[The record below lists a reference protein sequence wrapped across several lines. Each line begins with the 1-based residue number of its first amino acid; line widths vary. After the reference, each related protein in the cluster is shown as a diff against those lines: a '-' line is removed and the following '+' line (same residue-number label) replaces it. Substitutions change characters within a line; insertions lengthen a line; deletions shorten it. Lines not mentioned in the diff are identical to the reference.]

1 MPIYRPSIALAA
13 PNSETDALL
22 LCQYYG
28 PGASGLQVD
37 SLTAPMAIQLEAN
50 GMAMMPQG
58 AQRDEPATIGPLA
71 QTAREQRDRQHEW
84 LTMLTRT
91 EKLVERVTQRT
102 VLLQALRS
110 PFALLTDVNLL
121 VPEPGT
127 LARIARAFE
136 NDHFNL
142 YRPRFLAHPLR
153 IVAVSANAYADNAV
167 TVHLYPDAM
176 WIRKHVHDGSEVV
189 QRRIRSLLRG
199 VDVWLPSPADDLYL
213 VATYAFMRGRTTL
226 AELDHG
232 SRLIHE
238 NGVEWTLLMEEA
250 RAFGGQDALYA
261 YLRLIQITD
270 RCVGLRSMDVE
281 QALTELQASRATHAI
296 RIWLD
301 RVGDRIELPVQFP
314 LVPRTVHSA
323 LHHVPAVWN
332 RVGPRETALDLA
344 AHGYAIASHLVQRD

>member
-1 MPIYRPSIALAA
+1 MQM
-13 PNSETDALL
+13 D
-22 LCQYYG
+22 C
-28 PGASGLQVD
+28 
-37 SLTAPMAIQLEAN
+37 LTAIMALQLKAN
-50 GMAMMPQG
+50 GLAILTHA
-58 AQRDEPATIGPLA
+58 AQRDESGTIGSLA
-71 QTAREQRDRQHEW
+71 PTAREQWDRQHEW
-84 LTMLTRT
+84 HTMLART
-91 EKLVERVTQRT
+91 ETLVERVTQRT
-102 VLLQALRS
+102 VLLHALCS
-110 PFALLTDVNLL
+110 PFALLTDINLL

-127 LARIARAFE
+127 LARIARALE
-136 NDHFNL
+136 TDHFNL

-153 IVAVSANAYADNAV
+153 IAAIPAGARDDNAV

-176 WIRKHVHDGSEVV
+176 WIRKHVHDGSVVV
-189 QRRIRSLLRG
+189 QRRVRLLFRG
-199 VDVWLPSPADDLYL
+199 IDVLLPSPTDDLYL
-213 VATYAFMRGRTTL
+213 VATYTFMRGRTTL

-238 NGVEWTLLMEEA
+238 NQVDWTMLLEEA

-301 RVGDRIELPVQFP
+301 RVGDRIELPVRFP

-332 RVGPRETALDLA
+332 RVGPREAMLDLT
-344 AHGYAIASHLVQRD
+344 AHGYAMASHLARRD